1 MSGNVQAVY
10 HYPISPVLMLLVAF
24 LICLVVA
31 DMTKIISV
39 HSIFCEKFKV
49 WLQLRFLFFIFAGFR
64 SI

>member
-1 MSGNVQAVY
+1 LQSGNVQAVY

-39 HSIFCEKFKV
+39 HSLENEILLADVALSSTLK
-49 WLQLRFLFFIFAGFR
+49 L
-64 SI
+64 